1 MARRT
6 NADLAFDDARLRI
19 ATEALRQ
26 PEYARVF
33 WHFDADAWAIECRAC
48 GTSPRVATKE
58 GYHLTDKAIKEILT
72 TVVVRHNHEK
82 HGGSYRAD
90 S

>member
-19 ATEALRQ
+19 ATEVLRR

-33 WHFDADAWAIECRAC
+33 WDFDLDAWTIRCQAC
-48 GTSPRVATKE
+48 GLHPRVATKE
-58 GYHLTDKAIKEILT
+58 VYQLTDKAIKEILT
-72 TVVVRHNHEK
+72 TAAVRHNEER
-82 HGGSYRAD
+82 HGH
-90 S
+90 